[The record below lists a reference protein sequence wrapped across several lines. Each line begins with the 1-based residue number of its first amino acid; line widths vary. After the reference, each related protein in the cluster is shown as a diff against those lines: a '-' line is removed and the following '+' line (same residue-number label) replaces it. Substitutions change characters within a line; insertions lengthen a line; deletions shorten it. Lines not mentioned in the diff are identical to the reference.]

1 MAADRQDDGSG
12 LLPLI
17 WGVFAFLL
25 FLFLA
30 AQVAITLYSTSTVT
44 ALGHDAAR
52 RAALGGATPEAVADA
67 EAWFTDRLGDSV
79 TLVSADWSV
88 GDGTIALSIVVE
100 PPDLLVTRLSPL
112 GADPIERTFVVRIE
126 QLVAAP

>member
-12 LLPLI
+12 LLPLM

-25 FLFLA
+25 FLF
-30 AQVAITLYSTSTVT
+30 YSTSTVT

-88 GDGTIALSIVVE
+88 DDGTLALSIVVE